1 MEDKIVETIWVV
13 GFVLWI
19 QIFMG
24 LRHIDKLLQAILHN
38 QNCGR

>member
-24 LRHIDKLLQAILHN
+24 LRHIDKLLQAILQN